1 LELAVIIAHPDILA
15 QAFDVRESTTA
26 TLCDNTPA
34 VFWIRKGSTTT
45 LTAPAY
51 LLLRLSSL
59 NQRFHRY
66 RTEISHIPGVLNK
79 IADD

>member
-1 LELAVIIAHPDILA
+1 LELAGIIAHQDILA
-15 QAFDVRESTTA
+15 QAFDVRESTTAA

-51 LLLRLSSL
+51 LLRLSSL